1 MRINLV
7 GDSRT
12 ERRRTKGRK
21 RRGSRR
27 VRNYDRAIDMPQAVS
42 RRPGSRRRVKDA
54 VRKLG
59 KRPGRGQAMRTR
71 TARTRAE
78 RRQRAQRAAAA
89 SSAGLLQSIEW
100 RSASWRLLALV
111 VLAVLIGVVVDTS
124 SDYGF
129 FVYRDRTR
137 IEGVRFLQED
147 EIFAAAGVNE
157 QNIFWLDPAD
167 VAKRVVALNGVKA
180 ARVRCDLLPTLVTIE
195 VEESEPV
202 VMWRATSQEQDLW
215 LDETG
220 EVLPYHG
227 DVNSPDMVFVVDY
240 GERHLEVGD
249 RIEPEGIV
257 QSVLRLA
264 AALPGE
270 QVYQYQ
276 PDRGLSFTHR
286 VSSGEWP
293 VFVGTSDDLARKIQ
307 VVQALTEYLVASNIG
322 PGYVDVRWPEHPVYG
337 KPEGAA
343 LVGGN

>member
-1 MRINLV
+1 
-7 GDSRT
+7 
-12 ERRRTKGRK
+12 
-21 RRGSRR
+21 
-27 VRNYDRAIDMPQAVS
+27 MPQAVS
-42 RRPGSRRRVKDA
+42 RRPGARKRIKDVA
-54 VRKLG
+54 RKIR
-59 KRPGRGQAMRTR
+59 KKPDRSQAKRTR

-78 RRQRAQRAAAA
+78 RKQRAQRSADA
-89 SSAGLLQSIEW
+89 SSAGFLQRIQW

-111 VLAVLIGVVVDTS
+111 VLAVLIGAVIYAS

-129 FVYRDRTR
+129 FVYRNQAR
-137 IEGVRFLQED
+137 IEGARFLPED
-147 EIFAAAGVNE
+147 EIFAASGVNE
-157 QNIFWLDPAD
+157 QNVFWIDPGA
-167 VAKRVVALNGVKA
+167 VAKRVVALNGVKS

-195 VEESEPV
+195 VEEREPV
-202 VMWRATSQEQDLW
+202 VMLRVISQEQDLW
-215 LDETG
+215 LDEAG

-240 GERHLEVGD
+240 SERHLEVGD

-270 QVYQYQ
+270 QVYYYQ

-286 VSSGEWP
+286 VSGGQWP
-293 VFVGTSDDLARKIQ
+293 VYVGTSDDLARKIQ
-307 VVQALTEYLVASNIG
+307 VVQVLTEYLVANNVG

-337 KPEGAA
+337 KAEGAA